1 MFDNVRIVKCKER
14 GNQEGGKAY
23 LRSSAGAGWPNL
35 QVLAGLNTKENC
47 SIFVSVA
54 KNRAKQWCRSSFD
67 QSELESQAMAWGP
80 SSEKDK
86 TLVAGQRLVFSSGKP
101 LRTTMLRMGLLFT

>member
-23 LRSSAGAGWPNL
+23 LRSSAGAGLPSL

-67 QSELESQAMAWGP
+67 QSELESHGLGNGDP
-80 SSEKDK
+80 P
-86 TLVAGQRLVFSSGKP
+86 QRKLLLPGSVLCFHQGSHC
-101 LRTTMLRMGLLFT
+101 GLQC

>member
-1 MFDNVRIVKCKER
+1 MFDNDRIVKCKER
-14 GNQEGGKAY
+14 GNEEGGKAY

-54 KNRAKQWCRSSFD
+54 KNRAKQCCRSSFD
-67 QSELESQAMAWGP
+67 QSELDP
-80 SSEKDK
+80 P
-86 TLVAGQRLVFSSGKP
+86 QRKLLLPGSVLCFHQGSHC
-101 LRTTMLRMGLLFT
+101 GLQC